1 MSDRS
6 TPRLIALPQM
16 KDLMMEFHRVT
27 RGRKP
32 EHLIFFRDGV
42 SEGQFKEV
50 YYVSRGVSAG
60 NTGLLLLL
68 LSPCW
73 AKPATP
79 PPPPPNKKR
88 LCPQSEY
95 SAVREACKEMGDPN
109 SECELLATQGSA
121 VPPSAPCLSLC
132 KPAGSGDL
140 SSHPCH
146 PADAPPITFVVVQ
159 KRHHTRL
166 FPMPQDQQNRDRS
179 GNVLPGEL
187 RPVPAPAHA
196 QRAEPAP
203 APAQAYVR
211 APH

>member
-50 YYVSRGVSAG
+50 YY
-60 NTGLLLLL
+60 
-68 LSPCW
+68 
-73 AKPATP
+73 
-79 PPPPPNKKR
+79 
-88 LCPQSEY
+88 SEY